1 MDIREGHKTAA
12 APASTGPR
20 AGPDRGRF
28 PIDMPLRGG
37 ARRFVRPRVLHALVR
52 PLWIVAICCLIAGL
66 HLARGALVPIAL
78 ALLVSFVLSG
88 IVEWFRRHGI
98 PRGLSATVLLI
109 AVVLALSGV
118 IELTWSPAQH
128 WMQDAPH
135 VLQTIERK
143 ARPAQS
149 LLRRLDSIAQRATA
163 LANSDG
169 RSAAPDSPGVAA
181 PSAPAVLVTPL
192 EVFAATGWMLLGVS
206 TVVAFALLLLI
217 AGPPTLARM
226 TVLLAANL
234 RAVHALEMID
244 AIRFEV
250 GRYYGTLL
258 LINIGFGTVVAAVM
272 RLLGMPNPL
281 LWGVIAGVLNFV
293 PFLGSATTF
302 TIVTVVALVSF
313 NTITPVLL
321 VAGSYLLLAAIEG
334 HIIEPI
340 FLGRSLDLSPLVV
353 LTAIWL
359 GGWLWGIP
367 GMVLALPVVVAA
379 RCVRRVSSRAQQP
392 PLPN

>member
-1 MDIREGHKTAA
+1 
-12 APASTGPR
+12 
-20 AGPDRGRF
+20 
-28 PIDMPLRGG
+28 MPLRGG
-37 ARRFVRPRVLHALVR
+37 GRRFVRPRVLHALVR

-66 HLARGALVPIAL
+66 QLARAALVPIAL
-78 ALLVSFVLSG
+78 GLLVAFVLSG
-88 IVEWFRRHGI
+88 IVEWFRRHGV
-98 PRGLSATVLLI
+98 PRGLSASVLLLV
-109 AVVLALSGV
+109 VVLALSGV
-118 IELTWSPAQH
+118 IELTWAPAQH
-128 WMQDAPH
+128 WMQGAPQ

-143 ARPAQS
+143 VRPAQS
-149 LLRRLDSIAQRATA
+149 LLRRLDYIAQRATA

-169 RSAAPDSPGVAA
+169 TVGASRSPGAAA
-181 PSAPAVLVTPL
+181 PSSPAVVLTPL
-192 EVFAATGWMLLGVS
+192 EVFAATGWMLLGLL

-217 AGPPTLARM
+217 AGPPTLAQM
-226 TVLLAANL
+226 TVLLSANL
-234 RAVHALEMID
+234 RAVHALELID
-244 AIRFEV
+244 AIRLEV

-258 LINIGFGTVVAAVM
+258 LINIGFGTVVAAAM
-272 RLLGMPNPL
+272 RVLGMPNPL
-281 LWGVIAGVLNFV
+281 LWGVIAGVLNFI

-302 TIVTVVALVSF
+302 AIVTVVALVSF
-313 NTITPVLL
+313 STITPVLL

-334 HIIEPI
+334 HIIEPV

-379 RCVRRVSSRAQQP
+379 RCVRRVSSRALQP

>member
-1 MDIREGHKTAA
+1 V
-12 APASTGPR
+12 
-20 AGPDRGRF
+20 GPDRGPF

-52 PLWIVAICCLIAGL
+52 PLWIVAICCLIAGMQ
-66 HLARGALVPIAL
+66 LARAALVPIAL

-88 IVEWFRRHGI
+88 IVEWLRRHGI
-98 PRGLSATVLLI
+98 PRGLSATVLLV

-143 ARPAQS
+143 VRPAQS
-149 LLRRLDSIAQRATA
+149 LLRRLDSIAKRATA

-169 RSAAPDSPGVAA
+169 AAAAPESPGAAA
-181 PSAPAVLVTPL
+181 PSPPAVVLTPL
-192 EVFAATGWMLLGVS
+192 EVFAATGWMLLGVL

-226 TVLLAANL
+226 TVLLAENL
-234 RAVHALEMID
+234 RAVHALEMLD
-244 AIRFEV
+244 AIRLEV

-258 LINIGFGTVVAAVM
+258 LVNTGFGTVVATVM
-272 RLLGMPNPL
+272 HLLGMPNPL

-302 TIVTVVALVSF
+302 TIVTVVALVTF

-321 VAGSYLLLAAIEG
+321 VAGSYLLLAALEG
-334 HIIEPI
+334 HIVEPI